1 MFLISGSMLLGN
13 IDLRFSCFID
23 FRARLE
29 VVEPY
34 DNINIKQRFHG
45 FEVLHF
51 SDIGTLV
58 LELSMN
64 EITSKAYR

>member
-1 MFLISGSMLLGN
+1 MLLGN

-29 VVEPY
+29 IVGPY
-34 DNINIKQRFHG
+34 DNINRKQRFHG

-51 SDIGTLV
+51 SHIGSLV

-64 EITSKAYR
+64 EIT

>member
-29 VVEPY
+29 IVGPY
-34 DNINIKQRFHG
+34 DNIKQRFCA

-51 SDIGTLV
+51 SDIGSLV